1 MFNNQVIQIKKQKF
15 KIKDQIF
22 DIIVTNFITKNEK
35 VLSLKAKTKIFF
47 HAKNKILLRKL
58 SVEEDWMLVAAFKIK
73 NIELKIIKINETY
86 FIDSENLLTIFV
98 KNSNVT
104 LLHSLAQI

>member
-1 MFNNQVIQIKKQKF
+1 
-15 KIKDQIF
+15 
-22 DIIVTNFITKNEK
+22 
-35 VLSLKAKTKIFF
+35 
-47 HAKNKILLRKL
+47 
-58 SVEEDWMLVAAFKIK
+58 MLVAAFKIK